1 MPPKLDELRISAK
14 LQELRVFVH
23 AHQLPSL
30 SKANSIEEKQWYMF
44 LYKNAA
50 RFTQAQSDHVAE
62 TFRTVAE
69 HVAVDEAR
77 KKEEKGERRTKKE
90 ERREERVG
98 RAERREKRAERRE
111 EREIKKEAREER
123 KEKRRKRREARR
135 KRRKQRNRKPK
146 RRKRKQKGS
155 SGSGSTGSGSG
166 STGSGSTGSG
176 STGSGTGASGAS
188 SASTNQNAGSSE
200 SGASTN
206 QNAGSTNQNAGS
218 SRSQRSS
225 GQHSTA
231 AEAAEGGA
239 GSSGGGSGANQRER
253 GSTFQSQARKRT
265 RVVNDQDYQETD
277 HLIVL
282 PPAQLRLQGMACSRK
297 MQDQGDYVKNRL
309 RQRGFHE
316 EVEYLCVGTRAAVS
330 LPLIEALSGTYFKKT
345 GSFNQRPC
353 YQRMGPGSDGRVV
366 CDELHLFWSIAR
378 AKWKIGKLD
387 DRLAGLALSQDDSA
401 TPILLSSS
409 WLLCLPRDANS

>member
-77 KKEEKGERRTKKE
+77 KKEEKGERRRKKKE
-90 ERREERVG
+90 EMREERVG

-155 SGSGSTGSGSG
+155 SGSGSTGS
-166 STGSGSTGSG
+166 GSGSTGSG

>member
-77 KKEEKGERRTKKE
+77 KKEEKGERRRKKKE
-90 ERREERVG
+90 EMREERVG

-135 KRRKQRNRKPK
+135 KRRKQRNRKLK

-155 SGSGSTGSGSG
+155 SGTGSTGSGSG

-200 SGASTN
+200 SG
-206 QNAGSTNQNAGS
+206 GSSSGS

>member
-77 KKEEKGERRTKKE
+77 KKEEKGERRKKKE

-176 STGSGTGASGAS
+176 TGASGAS

-206 QNAGSTNQNAGS
+206 QNAGSANQNAGS

-309 RQRGFHE
+309 TQRGFHE

-366 CDELHLFWSIAR
+366 CDDLHLFWSIAR
-378 AKWKIGKLD
+378 ARWKIGKLD

-401 TPILLSSS
+401 TPIMLSSS

>member
-77 KKEEKGERRTKKE
+77 KKEEKGERRKKKE

-135 KRRKQRNRKPK
+135 KRRKQRNRKLK

-155 SGSGSTGSGSG
+155 SGSGSTGS
-166 STGSGSTGSG
+166 GSGSTGSG

>member
-77 KKEEKGERRTKKE
+77 KKEEKGERRKKKE

-111 EREIKKEAREER
+111 EREIKTEAREER

-176 STGSGTGASGAS
+176 TGASGAS
-188 SASTNQNAGSSE
+188 SASTNQNEGSSE
-200 SGASTN
+200 SG
-206 QNAGSTNQNAGS
+206 GSSSGS

>member
-77 KKEEKGERRTKKE
+77 KKEEKGERRRKKKE
-90 ERREERVG
+90 EMREERVG

-135 KRRKQRNRKPK
+135 KRRKQRNRKLK

-155 SGSGSTGSGSG
+155 SGSGSTGS
-166 STGSGSTGSG
+166 GSGSTGSG

>member
-77 KKEEKGERRTKKE
+77 KKEEKGERRKTKE

-155 SGSGSTGSGSG
+155 SGSGSTGSG

>member
-77 KKEEKGERRTKKE
+77 KKEEKGERRRKKKE
-90 ERREERVG
+90 EMREERVG

-111 EREIKKEAREER
+111 EREIKTEAREER

-155 SGSGSTGSGSG
+155 SGSGSTGS
-166 STGSGSTGSG
+166 GSGSTGSG

>member
-77 KKEEKGERRTKKE
+77 KKEEKGERRRKKKE
-90 ERREERVG
+90 EMREERVG

-111 EREIKKEAREER
+111 EREIKTEAREER

-135 KRRKQRNRKPK
+135 KRRKQRNRKLK

-155 SGSGSTGSGSG
+155 SGSGSTGS
-166 STGSGSTGSG
+166 GSGSTGSG

>member
-77 KKEEKGERRTKKE
+77 KKEEKGERRKKKE

-155 SGSGSTGSGSG
+155 SGSGSTGS
-166 STGSGSTGSG
+166 GSGSTGSG

>member
-77 KKEEKGERRTKKE
+77 KKEEKGERRKKKE

-155 SGSGSTGSGSG
+155 SGSGSTGS
-166 STGSGSTGSG
+166 GSGSTGSG

-297 MQDQGDYVKNRL
+297 MQDQGDSVKSRL

>member
-155 SGSGSTGSGSG
+155 SGSGSTGS
-166 STGSGSTGSG
+166 GSGSTGSG

>member
-77 KKEEKGERRTKKE
+77 KKEEKGERRKKKE

-155 SGSGSTGSGSG
+155 SGSGSTGS
-166 STGSGSTGSG
+166 GSGSTGSG

-330 LPLIEALSGTYFKKT
+330 LPLIEALRGTYFKKT